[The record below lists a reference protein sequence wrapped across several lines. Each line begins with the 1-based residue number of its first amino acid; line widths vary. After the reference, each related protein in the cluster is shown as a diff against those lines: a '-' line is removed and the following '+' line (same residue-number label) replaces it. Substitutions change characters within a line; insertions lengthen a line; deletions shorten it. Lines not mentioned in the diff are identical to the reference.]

1 MIVRLLVLLL
11 LLPLLVAPVG
21 AAGQTDAPAVSPT
34 PGERPRIGLVLSG
47 GGARGAAH
55 IGVLQVLEELRV
67 PVDAIAGTS
76 MGALVGGAYASGM
89 SVARMRERIGSI
101 RTVDVVNDDPPRSEW
116 SESRKRDDRANFLGP
131 EFGVRKDGLYLPKGA
146 VSGIGL
152 DALLREFVQLRNV
165 VHFDSL
171 PIRFR
176 AVATDIETG
185 HMRVLESGSLAA
197 ALRASI
203 SIPGLF
209 APVQIGDR
217 LLVDGGLARN
227 LPVDVARQMGVDV
240 VIAVN
245 LGTPLLRREQISSVL
260 SVSAQMINI
269 LTEQNV
275 RNSLASLGPDDVL
288 ISPELGDFSSIDF
301 DNMPDTVAIGAAAA
315 RAQAAALQKW
325 ALPPEQYAAYR
336 EHLLRDGPDATVV
349 IDEIRF
355 PGLRRVN
362 PQVLREGLSTRAGQA
377 LDRAT
382 LDADLIRIYGRG
394 DFDHVGYE
402 LVQEQGRQVLQIQA
416 LEREIGPDYLRFG
429 LSLSNDF
436 SGNAYFQARASLRRT
451 WVNALGAQ
459 WRNDLLL
466 GRINQLQSEFY
477 QPLRVDRAA
486 FVAPYVDLEQKPFDV
501 YAGSDRIARFV
512 RQSAALGLDAGT
524 QWGSVGELRLGVYH
538 GWRSFKLDTGATDL
552 LSGETSVDIGGAR
565 LRLHRDHLDSRS
577 FARSGHAVSLDLIA
591 SMPELGAR
599 DRYTRWEADYL
610 TAFSRGDNTLQLAL
624 HAGGTLGGNRLPSY
638 DLFSFGGLFQLSGY
652 RTGELLGESL
662 VFGRAVYMRRLVNDS
677 LLKGMFG
684 GISLEV
690 GRINRPV
697 LVGGTS
703 GTLTAGSI
711 FVATDTPVGPVYLGL
726 GLARGGNRALY
737 LYLGSP

>member
-1 MIVRLLVLLL
+1 MIARLLILLF
-11 LLPLLVAPVG
+11 LPLIATHLRATELATPPG
-21 AAGQTDAPAVSPT
+21 ADAPDVW
-34 PGERPRIGLVLSG
+34 PRIGLVLSG

-67 PVDAIAGTS
+67 PIYAIAGTS

-89 SVARMRERIGSI
+89 SVAQMRERIGTI

-116 SESRKRDDRANFLGP
+116 SESRKRDDQANFLGP
-131 EFGVRKDGLYLPKGA
+131 EFGVSKDGLNLPKGV
-146 VSGIGL
+146 VSGVGL
-152 DALLREFVQLRNV
+152 EALLREFVHSRNV

-209 APVQIGDR
+209 APVQIGDMV
-217 LLVDGGLARN
+217 LVDGGLSRN

-245 LGTPLLRREQISSVL
+245 LGTPLLRRAQISSVL
-260 SVSAQMINI
+260 AVSAQVINI

-275 RNSLASLGPDDVL
+275 RISLATLGPDDIL

-301 DNMPDTVAIGAAAA
+301 DHMPDTVALGAAAA
-315 RAQAAALQKW
+315 RNASAALQKW
-325 ALPPEQYAAYR
+325 SLPPEQYASYR
-336 EHLLRDGPDATVV
+336 GALQRDDGDATVV

-355 PGLRRVN
+355 PGLQRVN
-362 PQVLREGLSTRAGQA
+362 PQVLRNGLSTRTGQP
-377 LDRAT
+377 LDRAA
-382 LDADLIRIYGRG
+382 LDADLLRIYGRG
-394 DFDHVGYE
+394 DFDNVGYE
-402 LVQEQGRQVLQIQA
+402 LLQEQGKKVLLIKA
-416 LEREIGPDYLRFG
+416 EEREIGPDYVRFG
-429 LSLSNDF
+429 LGLANDF
-436 SGNAYFQARASLRRT
+436 SGNAYFQARASYRRT

-459 WRNDLLL
+459 WRSDLLL
-466 GRINQLQSEFY
+466 GRINQLQSEFF
-477 QPLRVDRAA
+477 QPLRVDEAA

-501 YAGSDRIARFV
+501 YESGDRIARFL
-512 RQSAALGLDAGT
+512 RQTSSVGLDIGT
-524 QWGSVGELRLGVYH
+524 QWSTLGELRLGLYR
-538 GWRSFKLDTGATDL
+538 GWRSYTLDTGPTDL
-552 LSGETSVDIGGAR
+552 LPTDRSLNIGGAR
-565 LRLHRDHLDSRS
+565 LRVRSDHLDSGL
-577 FARSGHAVSLDLIA
+577 FPRSGRAVTLDVTASL
-591 SMPELGAR
+591 PELGAR

-610 TAFSRGDNTLQLAL
+610 SAHSRGDDTVQLAM
-624 HAGGTLGGNRLPSY
+624 HAGGVLGGGQLPTY
-638 DLFSFGGLFQLSGY
+638 DLFSYGGLFRLSGY
-652 RTGELLGESL
+652 RTGELLGESMM
-662 VFGRAVYMRRLVNDS
+662 FGRAVYTRRLVSDA
-677 LLKGMFG
+677 LLKGMFAG
-684 GISLEV
+684 FSLEV

-697 LVGGTS
+697 LAGGVS

-711 FVATDTPVGPVYLGL
+711 FLATDTPIGPVYLGL

-737 LYLGSP
+737 LYLGAP